1 MILTLIFGL
10 FSYNSGFGYD
20 ALEYF
25 IIGRSLND
33 GYQLYDFIP
42 SKSWLW
48 YVYVQKIINIF
59 GGNFTHLSITFLIT
73 LNFIGIGFSTYWVT
87 NKIAKNSKTAFIATL
102 LSLICCFFTEM
113 NFLEPEAPIAI
124 LAIWSLFF
132 LTKNKNSD
140 WLIAGILLGVAMSF
154 KSIAMFYI
162 AGAGFYLLFDCFILR
177 NRTFW
182 QITQKGTLILVG
194 FAIPLLLSL
203 LYFHYLNR
211 LEQHIYWSYIYPF
224 GSYPAHTLFLKKLI
238 IKIFWFA
245 LLALICILMATF
257 GKNRSRFYNYSI
269 FTTSL
274 FLGTF
279 SMASLLK
286 SQASHYF
293 FPAVPFFSII
303 IALVY
308 VHYSLKFEKQLSKI
322 YLSLGALVL
331 VVFVITFITRREV
344 INRLLIIDD
353 FAIEKTYKNTVNR
366 YLKEGDKTLLID
378 FGTLFYFHSHTYPN
392 VPFINTEMQTS
403 DFIKKNTD
411 IYQKSLQ
418 DTTLKLVIFGFRN
431 TVIDDSSK
439 VDTPENKIALNK
451 LRDELNKNFVQETDS
466 VLFIKIWHR
475 KPTK

>member
-1 MILTLIFGL
+1 LFFGL

-48 YVYVQKIINIF
+48 YVYVQKTINLISD
-59 GGNFTHLSITFLIT
+59 NYNHLSITILIVI
-73 LNFIGIGFSTYWVT
+73 NFIGLGVSSFWVINKSTENT
-87 NKIAKNSKTAFIATL
+87 KTAFVSTL
-102 LSLICCFFTEM
+102 LTLICCFFTEM

-124 LAIWSLFF
+124 LAIWSFYF
-132 LTKNKNSD
+132 LIKDKNID
-140 WLIAGILLGVAMSF
+140 WLIAGVFLGVAMCF

-162 AGAGFYLLFDCFILR
+162 AGTGFYLLFDCFILR
-177 NRTFW
+177 NKTFW

-203 LYFHYLNR
+203 LYFYYLNR
-211 LEQHIYWSYIYPF
+211 LDQHIYWSYIYPF

-238 IKIFWFA
+238 IKLFWYA
-245 LLALICILMATF
+245 ILIIISVLLATF
-257 GKNRSRFYNYSI
+257 SKTRTRYYNYPV
-269 FTTSL
+269 FTISL
-274 FLGTF
+274 FFAVF

-303 IALVY
+303 ISLVY
-308 VHYSLKFEKQLSKI
+308 VEYSLKYEKQLSYI
-322 YLSLGALVL
+322 YISLVFLALIVIS
-331 VVFVITFITRREV
+331 ITFITRKEV
-344 INRLLIIDD
+344 INRLLVIDD

-366 YLKEGDKTLLID
+366 YLKKGDKTLMID

-403 DFIKKNTD
+403 DFVKKNTD

-431 TVIDDSSK
+431 TVIDDSSM
-439 VDTPENKIALNK
+439 VNSPENKIALNK
-451 LRDELNKNFVQETDS
+451 LRIELNKNFVQETDS

-475 KPTK
+475 KPSK